1 MDIVVEEGRRAIMPY
16 LLALLSLLIE
26 AEAEHQLIDGHRDES
41 CMVIITHHIPVFS
54 QDLVHFYTYLI
65 TVISQYEW
73 NLQRRASGLSVT
85 ILKSALES

>member
-41 CMVIITHHIPVFS
+41 
-54 QDLVHFYTYLI
+54 
-65 TVISQYEW
+65 
-73 NLQRRASGLSVT
+73 
-85 ILKSALES
+85 